1 MSDIYSILQSNYV
14 ATGSNIANLSNSS
27 TPYVPV
33 DAPSYEGT
41 WTGAYADNTKFTVQ
55 VSNVTGFRA
64 KVRYQ
69 SGSTVKYQDVLI
81 KDNSF
86 KFGDSKF
93 TLTQTGKAQLKTVM
107 TNPATG
113 AQSLETAY
121 ATQG

>member
-1 MSDIYSILQSNYV
+1 MNSTSN
-14 ATGSNIANLSNSS
+14 

-41 WTGAYADNTKFTVQ
+41 WSGAYADNTKFTIQ
-55 VSNVTGFRA
+55 VSNVVGFRA

-69 SGSTVKYQDVLI
+69 SGSTLKYQDVLI

-93 TLTQTGKAQLKTVM
+93 TLAQPGVAQVKTVM
-107 TNPATG
+107 TNAATG

-121 ATQG
+121 ANQS